1 MLFWSVVRHARHL
14 STTVLTPNIKLV
26 GLKNTLSW
34 VLWGILLGYWGR
46 GMQHQARPKKK
57 TRGTPHSA
65 YGSLSLPAGGLNEGR
80 SFLNEFRYIPHQVL
94 FCAQQFPPHSR
105 SSHSCS
111 KSTPPRNHRRPALWV
126 PGSPWAICR
135 TPWTSIFLSA
145 NQSISSFDLSKL
157 IVWFMQRGGWPLLP
171 ISESLH
177 CTMCSRVSQ
186 PNIFF

>member
-14 STTVLTPNIKLV
+14 STTVLTPNIKLGTV
-26 GLKNTLSW
+26 GLYKIISSGYCG
-34 VLWGILLGYWGR
+34 VMEYWGR
-46 GMQHQARPKKK
+46 GMQHQARRKKK

-65 YGSLSLPAGGLNEGR
+65 YGSLSLPAGDLNEGR
-80 SFLNEFRYIPHQVL
+80 SFLNEFRYIPHEVL
-94 FCAQQFPPHSR
+94 FCAHQFPPHSC

-145 NQSISSFDLSKL
+145 NQSISSFDLWKL
-157 IVWFMQRGGWPLLP
+157 IIWFK
-171 ISESLH
+171 
-177 CTMCSRVSQ
+177 
-186 PNIFF
+186 